1 MENFIKN
8 TTFCTHLD
16 TELMMGQSSNFE
28 LNQVLVKWAG
38 LIVIDNQGLE
48 SQHNEAQTCI
58 VFMAR
63 EVINEGK
70 HVRNTI

>member
-1 MENFIKN
+1 
-8 TTFCTHLD
+8 
-16 TELMMGQSSNFE
+16 MMGQSSNLE
-28 LNQVLVKWAG
+28 LNQVLLKWAG

-48 SQHNEAQTCI
+48 SQHNEAQKCT

>member
-1 MENFIKN
+1 
-8 TTFCTHLD
+8 
-16 TELMMGQSSNFE
+16 MMGQSSNLE
-28 LNQVLVKWAG
+28 LNQVLLKWAG

-48 SQHNEAQTCI
+48 SQHNEAQACT